1 MLEAYAREVIEM
13 WDNQKPYD
21 TNNGKRRRVFLVSGE
36 YATVSIRTI
45 VGYCHDKKHKG
56 FVTKKLLVEHNCIAK
71 NCACLECFVNYPYW
85 IAEAEQ
91 KKGKMKRKQKI
102 QEEKEAAAAKQAAL
116 DKKLSYLQAEARR
129 LADESQYPIIIT
141 RISQTKSGYRNE
153 YIVNYVSDSQF
164 NDFAS
169 YFDMVIPLSIIFPG
183 RYILRKVRWPDGRF
197 VTREEWEE
205 RER

>member
-56 FVTKKLLVEHNCIAK
+56 FVTEHNCIAK

-153 YIVNYVSDSQF
+153 YIVFLIPSSTILPPTSTWSSPLVLFFQDGIF
-164 NDFAS
+164 FA
-169 YFDMVIPLSIIFPG
+169 
-183 RYILRKVRWPDGRF
+183 RYDGPMGDL
-197 VTREEWEE
+197 
-205 RER
+205 